1 MRNYKLGAI
10 LGCLWL
16 SCDVEAAISNPSGI
30 WNLSGKP
37 RLTLTFAGRAYK
49 VPIKNKISS
58 TVQFQDGN
66 SYALVAAPPNAWPTV
81 HGQWRFNAKPKTYAI
96 SYPLTEFNLQTVA
109 GLQALTPFLAAY
121 LNNVLATVEQAL
133 KQNIT
138 VSSLQLKS
146 YKDRGK
152 LNRKGQLSGTQR
164 LQVLVTYLNPQTN
177 KNETTKIKAT
187 MAYKATQISP
197 ATQPGASSSCCTSND
212 PAQNLQD
219 SQAFLEANKNLPGIQ
234 TTASGLQYLVI
245 APGSGGKPIASDKVT
260 VAYRGTFPNGTVFD
274 KSNPTAT
281 FDVSGVIPGFTEAL
295 ELMSVGAYYRVYVP
309 PDLGYSVLESS
320 IRGLPPNAVMVFDV
334 GLNKIN

>member
-30 WNLSGKP
+30 WTLSGKP

-58 TVQFQDGN
+58 TVQFQDSN

-81 HGQWRFNAKPKTYAI
+81 HGQWRFNAKPKTYTV

-133 KQNIT
+133 KQNIS

-164 LQVLVTYLNPQTN
+164 LQVLITYLNPQTN

-219 SQAFLEANKNLPGIQ
+219 SQAFLEANKNLTGIQ
-234 TTASGLQYLVI
+234 TTASGLQYLVV
-245 APGSGGKPIASDKVT
+245 APGSGGKPADGGSVT
-260 VAYRGTFPNGTVFD
+260 VAYRGTLPNGQVFD
-274 KSNPTAT
+274 PGKSQIKFSLN
-281 FDVSGVIPGFTEAL
+281 GVIDGFSEGL
-295 ELMSVGAYYRVYVP
+295 KLMPIGAYYRLYVP
-309 PDLGYSVLESS
+309 PELGYGAVQVGG
-320 IRGLPPNAVMVFDV
+320 IKPNSALIFDV
-334 GLNKIN
+334 VLKEVSPN